1 MLKLKKDLYKLFIL
15 ERQLVRSFQTCKM
28 ILLFLYHK
36 VLIIVSDSFS
46 FMEKHLH

>member
-15 ERQLVRSFQTCKM
+15 VRQLKRKM

-36 VLIIVSDSFS
+36 VLIIISDSFS